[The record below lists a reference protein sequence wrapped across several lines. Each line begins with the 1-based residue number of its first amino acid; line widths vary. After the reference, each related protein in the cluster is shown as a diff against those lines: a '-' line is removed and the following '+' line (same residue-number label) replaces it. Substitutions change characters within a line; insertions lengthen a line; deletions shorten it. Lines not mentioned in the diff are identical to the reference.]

1 METFFTQDIESGHST
16 LKFFSLLWTQ
26 SILVSIF
33 FIFIIIVIGFYLPK
47 NSYKITFTRLIG
59 FALLFRFIF
68 MHGYTVGIG
77 VWDIQH
83 NLPLHLCGISALISG
98 ILMIKYNQRMFE
110 FLILLGFA
118 GGIHSLL
125 SPEFTYGHEGY
136 FFYDFYLSHSG
147 IILVPIYLSIV
158 MNKKI
163 KIDSW
168 KSTFY
173 IGLIYT
179 VIVGFLNKV
188 INSLFEGSANY
199 MYLCKAPLAENPL
212 ILTTEW
218 PMYLPII
225 IIFGFFHIIFI
236 YYFLKITK
244 GVDIYE

>member
-1 METFFTQDIESGHST
+1 MEIFFTKDLESGHT
-16 LKFFSLLWTQ
+16 ALKLFSVLWTQ

-33 FIFIIIVIGFYLPK
+33 FIFMIILAGFYLPK
-47 NSYKITFTRLIG
+47 KSYKITLAKFIG
-59 FALLFRFIF
+59 FLLLFRFIF

-77 VWDIQH
+77 VWNIQE
-83 NLPLHLCGISALISG
+83 NLPLHLCGISSLVSG

-110 FLILLGFA
+110 FLILLGFPGA
-118 GGIHSLL
+118 IHSLL

-147 IILVPIYLSIV
+147 ILLVPIYLTIV

-163 KIDSW
+163 KINSW

-173 IGLIYT
+173 IGLAYT
-179 VIVGFLNKV
+179 MIVGFLNKA
-188 INSLFEGSANY
+188 INTIFEGSANY

-212 ILTTEW
+212 ILTKKW
-218 PMYLPII
+218 PMYLPMLIL
-225 IIFGFFHIIFI
+225 FGFFHIIFM

-244 GVDIYE
+244 GVEIYE